1 MPAPARGEVIRQLG
15 LALREKKEDLG
26 LLVTLEAGKVL
37 SEGRGEVQEMIDM
50 CDFAVGLSRQLYGL
64 AIQTMFD
71 ATCRFDIR
79 LSNETLAV
87 SV

>member
-1 MPAPARGEVIRQLG
+1 MQESEEEIGWDRGAMR
-15 LALREKKEDLG
+15 
-26 LLVTLEAGKVL
+26 
-37 SEGRGEVQEMIDM
+37 
-50 CDFAVGLSRQLYGL
+50 LSRQLYGL